1 MKREYYPRIIDKLLD
16 DYLEAFGATLIKGPK
31 WCGKTTT
38 AEQKAKSVLKMQDP
52 DHSASYLKMADF
64 MPSKLLEGETP
75 RLIDEWQ
82 MAPVLWDAIRTAVD
96 NRNEEGQFILTGS
109 NVVDDDLIMHTG
121 TGRIASLKMYP
132 MSLFESKESNGTVS
146 FKALIHAP
154 DHFKGAHSELSVN
167 ELAYVICRGG
177 WPASIK
183 KKKATSLLIAK
194 SYVDSI
200 CESDASR
207 VDGVSRKPHRLRALL
222 RSYARNISTLAANT
236 TILADANANDVEMNE
251 TTMYSYLAALR
262 QLFVIDD
269 VPAWS
274 PSIRSASA
282 IRSSSKKGF
291 SDPSIAAAAM
301 GLSPEA
307 LLNDFNTFGFIFDCL
322 CIRDLRVYSTAFGGT
337 VSYYHDRYGLECDA
351 VVHLDD
357 GTYALVEMKLGSK
370 EIEEG
375 AKHLLELADL
385 VKEHN
390 MKTPS
395 LLMILTGGEFA
406 YQREDGVFI
415 IPIGCLRD

>member
-1 MKREYYPRIIDKLLD
+1 
-16 DYLEAFGATLIKGPK
+16 
-31 WCGKTTT
+31 
-38 AEQKAKSVLKMQDP
+38 
-52 DHSASYLKMADF
+52 
-64 MPSKLLEGETP
+64 
-75 RLIDEWQ
+75 
-82 MAPVLWDAIRTAVD
+82 
-96 NRNEEGQFILTGS
+96 
-109 NVVDDDLIMHTG
+109 
-121 TGRIASLKMYP
+121 
-132 MSLFESKESNGTVS
+132 
-146 FKALIHAP
+146 
-154 DHFKGAHSELSVN
+154 
-167 ELAYVICRGG
+167 
-177 WPASIK
+177 
-183 KKKATSLLIAK
+183 
-194 SYVDSI
+194 
-200 CESDASR
+200 
-207 VDGVSRKPHRLRALL
+207 
-222 RSYARNISTLAANT
+222 LAANT